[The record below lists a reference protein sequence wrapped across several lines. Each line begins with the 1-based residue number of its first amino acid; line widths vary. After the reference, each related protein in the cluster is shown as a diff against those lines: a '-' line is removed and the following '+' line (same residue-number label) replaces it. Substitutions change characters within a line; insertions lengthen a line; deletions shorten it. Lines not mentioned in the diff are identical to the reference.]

1 MKPAPPTCFEA
12 HEKEREA
19 HEKKAKKKKLLVEQ
33 EAVLQACPSVVGRNV
48 PRHPFFVF
56 FPHEK
61 SLSLVHFFININN
74 ETLVWSEKDGGSAFA
89 GGNDGQGDKLR
100 ALFSLFSLHTL
111 RGGVSR
117 VSILSSRISLLI
129 FPTDKKIVLSLLYLL
144 NSWTRAQ
151 HRSTKRSNKSISN
164 WRSRGN
170 RLRKSDPVLRKM
182 R

>member
-1 MKPAPPTCFEA
+1 MK
-12 HEKEREA
+12 KRQ
-19 HEKKAKKKKLLVEQ
+19 KKNQLLVEEEE
-33 EAVLQACPSVVGRNV
+33 EALSKPLPRCECPKA
-48 PRHPFFVF
+48 PLLVF
-56 FPHEK
+56 FLGTSTVCTSWKMYKHRQK
-61 SLSLVHFFININN
+61 KLSCCCVVQFFININN

-89 GGNDGQGDKLR
+89 GGNDGQGDKLLTR
-100 ALFSLFSLHTL
+100 SFLSFLSP

-117 VSILSSRISLLI
+117 VSILSSRISISLLI
-129 FPTDKKIVLSLLYLL
+129 FPIDKKIVLSLLYLL

-164 WRSRGN
+164 WRNRGN

>member
-1 MKPAPPTCFEA
+1 MK
-12 HEKEREA
+12 KRQ
-19 HEKKAKKKKLLVEQ
+19 KKKNFSWSKKPFSKPVPVSSEGMSQ
-33 EAVLQACPSVVGRNV
+33 GTPSL
-48 PRHPFFVF
+48 FF